1 MQRVN
6 DFAATAAS
14 YASSASRYRIPP
26 QVLLGRILSNI
37 ERIQMLRTAT
47 PSERQAALDIAWDA
61 YARVLSTIDSDSDES
76 WGGARQIGTSYQRGL
91 DIIDDT
97 TLADLLMY
105 GEADDDGRGD

>member
-6 DFAATAAS
+6 DFAATAAR
-14 YASSASRYRIPP
+14 SASPASMRAHPP
-26 QVLLGRILSNI
+26 QVLMERILSNI

-61 YARVLSTIDSDSDES
+61 YSRVLSIVDSDSDES

-97 TLADLLMY
+97 TLADVLMY
-105 GEADDDGRGD
+105 GEADDDGRD